1 MNCPDVRNH
10 LLDVQRERLEPELRR
25 EIADHLEACAA
36 CTRANEAEHVLS
48 NLLEVRLPRYPASPE
63 LKLRLAHIAAPAAA
77 PVLAATFALTL
88 GALLQSLA
96 RVRWMRAVAPALAAV
111 LAVGTTVLVVERTGP
126 RENGALASM
135 TGEAVNDHLRILN
148 STHPLD
154 IESSANHQVK
164 PWFEGKLDFAPVVP
178 EPAVQYLRLE
188 GGAVG
193 YFFDRKAAVVVYGLR
208 RHAVTMLVF
217 RSEGLRW
224 PPRGTS
230 RLAAAEAFRA
240 SDRGFHTVFWR
251 SGELCYALVSDV
263 DPKELDALAAR
274 FASLT

>member
-1 MNCPDVRNH
+1 MNCPDVRGH
-10 LLDVQRERLEPELRR
+10 LLDAQRDRLEPELQR

-36 CTRANEAEHVLS
+36 CTRASEAERVLS
-48 NLLEVRLPRYPASPE
+48 SLLEARLPRYPASPE
-63 LKLRLAHIAAPAAA
+63 LKRRLALIVAPAAA
-77 PVLAATFALTL
+77 PALAATLALAF
-88 GALLQSLA
+88 GAFMQSVA
-96 RVRWMRAVAPALAAV
+96 RVRWMRVVAPALAAV
-111 LAVGTTVLVVERTGP
+111 LVVGATLLVVERPGT
-126 RENGALASM
+126 RENGAVASM

-178 EPAVQYLRLE
+178 EPAVQDLRLE

-193 YFFDRKAAVVVYGLR
+193 FFFDRKAAVVVYSLR

-217 RSEGLRW
+217 RALGLSW

-230 RLAAAEAFRA
+230 RLAAAEAFQG

-263 DPKELDALAAR
+263 DAKELDALAAR
-274 FASLT
+274 FASST

>member
-1 MNCPDVRNH
+1 
-10 LLDVQRERLEPELRR
+10 
-25 EIADHLEACAA
+25 
-36 CTRANEAEHVLS
+36 
-48 NLLEVRLPRYPASPE
+48 
-63 LKLRLAHIAAPAAA
+63 
-77 PVLAATFALTL
+77 
-88 GALLQSLA
+88 
-96 RVRWMRAVAPALAAV
+96 
-111 LAVGTTVLVVERTGP
+111 
-126 RENGALASM
+126 M

-178 EPAVQYLRLE
+178 EPAAQDLRLQ

-217 RSEGLRW
+217 RAEGLRW

-230 RLAAAEAFRA
+230 RLAAAEAFQS

-251 SGELCYALVSDV
+251 SGALCYALVSDV
-263 DPKELDALAAR
+263 DPEELDALAAR
-274 FASLT
+274 FASST

>member
-48 NLLEVRLPRYPASPE
+48 NLLEVRLPRYPAS
-63 LKLRLAHIAAPAAA
+63 PAAA

-263 DPKELDALAAR
+263 DPKKLDALAAR